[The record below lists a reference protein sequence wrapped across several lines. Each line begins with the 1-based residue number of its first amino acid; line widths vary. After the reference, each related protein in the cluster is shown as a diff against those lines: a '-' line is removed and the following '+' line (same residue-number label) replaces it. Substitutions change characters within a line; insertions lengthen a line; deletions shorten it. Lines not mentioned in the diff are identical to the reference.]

1 MLSFSILKKCA
12 LFLLMLCLVLGMSIP
27 LSSQSLQPFEFVFPK
42 ESPVIS
48 EKFSQRV
55 AKLNPQD
62 KVKVWIFFTDKGFR
76 NWEGYQSSINQAEK
90 ALTSKAAGRRSKTMK
105 QGLVDFRD
113 LPVNQ
118 DYINQILNS
127 PAKERQKSRWLNA
140 ASFEVQVS
148 DLEKIS
154 RLSFVRSIKPVL
166 GGKRKPIGTETL
178 SEETL
183 QGKGLFALNYG
194 ASYSQLQ
201 QLNVPAVH
209 NLGYYGQG
217 VLVCMMDTGFRK
229 DHQAFQL
236 AYTQGRVL
244 AEWDFINHDGNTQ
257 NEPGDPSSQHNHG
270 TMTWSTLGGAADGNL
285 YGPAYGASFILA
297 KTEDVSGETPI
308 EEDNWVAGMEWADSI
323 GADVISSSLG
333 YIDWY
338 TYADLDGNTAV
349 TTIAADIAAQR
360 GIVVCNAMGNEG
372 SASGSLI
379 APADADSIIA
389 CGAVDG
395 SGNIAYFSSRG
406 PTYDGRIKPEV
417 CARGVSTRCADPNNT
432 ASYTYASGTSLSTPL
447 VGGVA
452 AVILSAHPYWT
463 PMQVREA
470 MMASGNHTGSPDN
483 DYGWGIPDILTAIQ
497 HSFYLTGDVTGDG
510 IINLADLV
518 YLISYLYR
526 GGRAPSPLFLG
537 DVNCD
542 DAVNLSDVIY
552 LINYLYQSGTAP
564 CSH

>member
-1 MLSFSILKKCA
+1 MLSFSILKKRI
-12 LFLLMLCLVLGMSIP
+12 LFLFMLGLVLGMSVR
-27 LSSQSLQPFEFVFPK
+27 LSGQSLQTPEFVFPK
-42 ESPVIS
+42 ESPVMS
-48 EKFSQRV
+48 EKLSQHV

-62 KVKVWIFFTDKGFR
+62 KVKVWVFFTDKGFQSV
-76 NWEGYQSSINQAEK
+76 EGYRSSINQAEK
-90 ALTSKAAGRRSKTMK
+90 ALTSRAAWRRSKTMK

-118 DYINQILNS
+118 AYINQILKS

-154 RLSFVRSIKPVL
+154 HLSFVRSIKPVL
-166 GGKRKPIGTETL
+166 GGKRKPIGIETL
-178 SEETL
+178 PEETL
-183 QGKGLFALNYG
+183 QGKGLFTLNYG

-201 QLNVPAVH
+201 QLNVTAVH
-209 NLGYYGQG
+209 DLGYYGQG

-236 AYTQGRVL
+236 AFSQGRVL

-257 NEPGDPSSQHNHG
+257 NEPGDLSSQHNHG

-308 EEDNWVAGMEWADSI
+308 EEDNWAAGMEWADSI
-323 GADVISSSLG
+323 GADVISSSLA

-338 TYADLDGNTAV
+338 SYSDLDGNTAI

-372 SASGSLI
+372 PGSGSLL

-417 CARGVSTRCADPNNT
+417 CARGVSTRCADPSSVT
-432 ASYTYASGTSLSTPL
+432 GYTYASGTSLSTPL
-447 VGGVA
+447 IGGAA

-463 PMQVREA
+463 PMQVRES
-470 MMASGNHTGSPDN
+470 MMTSGSHLFSPDN
-483 DYGWGIPDILTAIQ
+483 DYGWGIPNILTAIQ
-497 HSFYLTGDVTGDG
+497 HSFYLTGDVTGDAT
-510 IINLADLV
+510 INLADLV
-518 YLISYLYR
+518 YLINYLYR

-542 DAVNLSDVIY
+542 DAVDLADMVY
-552 LINYLYQSGTAP
+552 LIDYQYQNGSAP